1 MSCNFLLQEFWVFWI
16 RYVIIV
22 GSRIINRRFSR
33 VQARHYADHVTN
45 SKGSKFLQEKLQPMQ
60 LSEFDS
66 IVQKVLPFSLESI
79 RSYLQIL
86 LWGRSRGVWLN
97 LHLKP
102 SKHVPFRDHTDLNF
116 QVVTLVIICDSE
128 MTEKTIAHLPDCNL
142 TEPRGFFAIASLSK
156 LTLLPLRFFS
166 SWSFLNIPSHISV
179 SHESCDMS
187 HVTWMRC
194 NLNLFSK
201 TGETRRKLWNLF
213 FRLFCEFRNE
223 FSTSFKVIRRLSQ
236 KSQFLIWY
244 DFSLAWI
251 RDLRTALQTF

>member
-116 QVVTLVIICDSE
+116 QVVTLVIIYDLENCCAFTWLQSNRAARILRHRFLV
-128 MTEKTIAHLPDCNL
+128 KTNTTPTA
-142 TEPRGFFAIASLSK
+142 
-156 LTLLPLRFFS
+156 
-166 SWSFLNIPSHISV
+166 FLFILIVPEYSV
-179 SHESCDMS
+179 TYQC
-187 HVTWMRC
+187 VTWVMWHKSRDM
-194 NLNLFSK
+194 NEMQFEPLF
-201 TGETRRKLWNLF
+201 
-213 FRLFCEFRNE
+213 
-223 FSTSFKVIRRLSQ
+223 
-236 KSQFLIWY
+236 
-244 DFSLAWI
+244 
-251 RDLRTALQTF
+251 